1 MALRLVGKDIML
13 GDDTMTKAGDQ
24 NANVTLIQT
33 VLSKNGYPTG
43 GIDGIFGEKT
53 RQAVIAFQSAQGL
66 QADGIVGPL
75 TWNAIQKL
83 SAVSPIPVAFPAQPV
98 VNVPAKL
105 PAVIAQPATP
115 WSAYMPYVFL
125 FGLIYLVVN
134 GKK

>member
-1 MALRLVGKDIML
+1 MALRLVGKDMTL

-83 SAVSPIPVAFPAQPV
+83 SAVAPIPVALPAQPAAS
-98 VNVPAKL
+98 VPAKI
-105 PAVIAQPATP
+105 PAVTMAPVTP
-115 WSAYMPYVFL
+115 WSNYMPYVFL

-134 GKK
+134 GRK

>member
-1 MALRLVGKDIML
+1 MALKLVGKDFSL
-13 GDDTMTKAGDQ
+13 GDDTLTKPGDQ

-66 QADGIVGPL
+66 QPDGIVGPL
-75 TWNAIQKL
+75 TWAAIQKL
-83 SAVSPIPVAFPAQPV
+83 SAVPPIPVVPPAQVLAPQPAQ
-98 VNVPAKL
+98 VPARI
-105 PAVIAQPATP
+105 PQPSAP
-115 WSAYMPYVFL
+115 WSSYVPYVLL
-125 FGLIYLVVN
+125 FGLIYIVMS